1 MIGGFAK
8 FLLEVKQEVLQVSW
22 ASRKEVFVFL
32 WVVVLTVVASSF
44 LFSCVD
50 FVFLRLV
57 KIMLG
62 VIYEA

>member
-1 MIGGFAK
+1 MVGNFAK

-22 ASRKEVFVFL
+22 ATRKEVFVFL
-32 WVVVLTVVASSF
+32 WVVVLTVVASSI